1 MKKLFALGFF
11 LLLAGTVSLAF
22 ASKQDEANK
31 AIQVL
36 KSSKDIT
43 AKVQAAIEIGNIG
56 QIKKSYA
63 EPAIPYLLDG
73 CKSKDAKF
81 RAAAAEALGKI
92 DPPEDSKAVDVLSD
106 LAKNDSNT
114 DVKVAAIRG
123 LGAMGP
129 AAKSALPTLREI
141 ASKEDKKSR
150 LTNVI
155 RDATRAISAK
165 K

>member
-1 MKKLFALGFF
+1 MVTAMKKLFALGFF
-11 LLLAGTVSLAF
+11 ALLAGTVSLAF
-22 ASKQDEANK
+22 ASKQDEANR

-36 KSSKDIT
+36 KSSKDVT
-43 AKVQAAIEIGNIG
+43 AKIQAAIDIGNIG

-92 DPPEDSKAVDVLSD
+92 DPPEDSKAIDLLTE

-123 LGAMGP
+123 LAAMGP
-129 AAKSALPTLREI
+129 AAKSAWPTLRPI
-141 ASKEDKKSR
+141 ARKEDKKTSMAAR
-150 LTNVI
+150 I
-155 RDATRAISAK
+155 RDAS
-165 K
+165 